1 MAKTVIQKI
10 NNKGSARLF
19 SSSLLEFFTRAHPA
33 LIFSIY
39 LPIIFYL
46 PYYSKMH
53 FGFTGIKL
61 ACLIFSGLLLWSLT
75 EYLLHRFVF
84 HYEPSSAWGKR
95 ISYLF
100 HGNHHEFPR
109 DKERLFMPPV
119 PSLIISSLFL
129 MSFYVVVERNAFVLF
144 SGFMLGYLIY
154 GSMHY
159 AIHAGKPPF
168 RWMKGLWKNHELHH
182 YKHADKGFGVTSTL
196 WDHVFFTMYDIK
208 ERKLNAETEKANNR
222 LA

>member
-1 MAKTVIQKI
+1 MSKI

-19 SSSLLEFFTRAHPA
+19 RSSLLEFFTRAHPA

-46 PYYSKMH
+46 PYYSKIH
-53 FGFTGIKL
+53 FRFTGIKL
-61 ACLIFSGLLLWSLT
+61 VGLIFSGLMLWSLT

-84 HYEPSSAWGKR
+84 HYEPSTDLGKR

-109 DKERLFMPPV
+109 DKDRLFMPPV
-119 PSLIISSLFL
+119 PSLIIASLFL
-129 MSFYVVVERNAFVLF
+129 VSFYFVVEKNALPLF
-144 SGFMLGYLIY
+144 SGFMSGYLIY

-168 RWMKGLWKNHELHH
+168 RWMKGLWRNHELHH

-196 WDHVFFTMYDIK
+196 WDHVFCTMYDGK
-208 ERKLNAETEKANNR
+208 QNNNEVTINS
-222 LA
+222 AD